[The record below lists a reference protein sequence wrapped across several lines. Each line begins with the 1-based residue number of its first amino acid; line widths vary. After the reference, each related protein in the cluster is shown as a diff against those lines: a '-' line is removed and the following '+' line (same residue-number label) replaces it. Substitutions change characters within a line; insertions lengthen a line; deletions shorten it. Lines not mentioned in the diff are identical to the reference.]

1 MPTISKLKEGEK
13 MENNT
18 FGTRLKALRISKRL
32 TQENFANL
40 FYLNKSSI
48 SKYEKDKNLP
58 ENQLLIKIA
67 DFFEV
72 SVDYL
77 LCRTDQPKLLPNNP
91 KPMTCEEFLKS
102 YVFSNEEVD
111 SFSSYFSFPESYKQE
126 VLDFINF
133 KSSNGK

>member
-1 MPTISKLKEGEK
+1 

-40 FYLNKSSI
+40 FFLNKSSI

-67 DFFEV
+67 DYFEV

-77 LCRTDQPKLLPNNP
+77 LCRTDQPKLLPSNP
-91 KPMTCEEFLKS
+91 KPTTCGDFLES
-102 YVFSNEEVD
+102 YVFSNEETD
-111 SFSSYFSFPESYKQE
+111 SFSAYFSFPESYKQE

-133 KSSNGK
+133 KGTNTKP

>member
-1 MPTISKLKEGEK
+1 

-18 FGTRLKALRISKRL
+18 FGTRLKALRIQKRL
-32 TQENFANL
+32 TQEKFADL

-67 DFFEV
+67 DYLEV

-77 LCRTDQPKLLPNNP
+77 LCRTDQLKLLPSNP
-91 KPMTCEEFLKS
+91 KPTTYDEFLKS
-102 YVFSNEEVD
+102 YVFSEEESD
-111 SFSSYFSFPESYKQE
+111 AFTAYFKFPDNKKQE
-126 VLDFINF
+126 VLDFIKF
-133 KSSNGK
+133 KSSPLKK